1 MNFKP
6 LTFLLCFLCLFA
18 RADFLSDGFSRM
30 GEKAMPSVV
39 SISTI
44 MLVKNPEALQRRVD
58 NMLTS
63 PHKDVFGPEVLNP
76 PQKAETASSGFIVG
90 SRGYIVTNYHAVR
103 DAYKI
108 KVTLHDETVL
118 DAELIGDDQETDLAV
133 LKVKANK
140 PLSALQWADSDKVRI
155 GEWVVAL
162 GNPYGLG
169 FTLTA
174 GVISSPARDL
184 SDPRYR
190 VESAQLMKGLIQT
203 DTAINAGNSGGPLV
217 NYKGQVVGVNFGG
230 IAPSGGN
237 DGIGLAIP
245 ANTARKVV
253 DNIINFGKVKR
264 AWMGVNIQAV
274 TNEIAQNA
282 GMKKAQGIIIA
293 SVTENG
299 PAREANILSGDV
311 IFKLNDK
318 KIKDPADFTRI
329 IGDLSVGQTVEV
341 VLWRQGKEKTLKVKL
356 QEFRN
361 QDDFKE
367 TIKKTKVEFK
377 DHVACPELEFGVIP
391 LTAQFRQ
398 RFGAE
403 NPGIQGVAISD
414 VKEGGWG
421 EKHAL
426 SVGTIILQ
434 VNGVETPTMEDFK
447 KEMAKALDKKG
458 PILFFLYRFGPKFF
472 VGISPKSQ
480 ETKVV

>member
-6 LTFLLCFLCLFA
+6 LIFPLCFIFFFA
-18 RADFLSDGFSRM
+18 HADFLSDGFSHM
-30 GEKAMPSVV
+30 GERAMPSVV

-76 PQKAETASSGFIVG
+76 PQKAETASSGFIVDP
-90 SRGYIVTNYHAVR
+90 RGYIVTNFHAVR

-108 KVTLHDETVL
+108 KVTLQDQTVL

-140 PLSALQWADSDKVRI
+140 PMPALKWADSDKVRI

-169 FTLTA
+169 STLTA

-184 SDPRYR
+184 SDSRFR
-190 VESAQLMKGLIQT
+190 FEAAQLMKGVIQT
-203 DTAINAGNSGGPLV
+203 DAAINAGNSGGPLV

-230 IAPSGGN
+230 ISSSGGS

-245 ANTARKVV
+245 ANTARKVA
-253 DNIINFGKVKR
+253 DNIISFGKVKR

-274 TNEIAQNA
+274 TNEIAQSVRL
-282 GMKKAQGIIIA
+282 KKAQGIMVA
-293 SVTENG
+293 AVTEDG
-299 PAREANILSGDV
+299 PAREAGILSGDIV
-311 IFKLNDK
+311 VRLNDK

-329 IGDLSVGQTVEV
+329 IGDLSVGQVVEV
-341 VLWRQGKEKTLKVKL
+341 VLWRHGKEKTLKVKL

-367 TIKKTKVEFK
+367 TIKKTKIDFK

-403 NPGIQGVAISD
+403 NPAIQGVAISD
-414 VKEGGWG
+414 VKEGGWA

-434 VNGVETPTMEDFK
+434 INGAPTPTIEDFK
-447 KEMAKALDKKG
+447 REMARAVNTSG
-458 PILFFLYRFGPKFF
+458 PILLFLYRFGPKFY
-472 VGISPKSQ
+472 VGINIKPLS
-480 ETKVV
+480 

>member
-6 LTFLLCFLCLFA
+6 LTFLLCILCLFA

-63 PHKDVFGPEVLNP
+63 PHKDVFGPEVLNS
-76 PQKAETASSGFIVG
+76 PQKAETASSGFIVDP
-90 SRGYIVTNYHAVR
+90 RGYIVTNYHVVR

-133 LKVKANK
+133 LKVKTNK
-140 PLSALQWADSDKVRI
+140 PLPALKWADSDKVRI

-184 SDPRYR
+184 SDPRFR
-190 VESAQLMKGLIQT
+190 SDASQLLKGVIQT
-203 DTAINAGNSGGPLV
+203 DAAINGGNSGGPLV
-217 NYKGQVVGVNFGG
+217 NYKGQVVGVNFS
-230 IAPSGGN
+230 IITSSGGS
-237 DGIGLAIP
+237 DGIGMAIP
-245 ANTARKVV
+245 ANTARKVA
-253 DNIINFGKVKR
+253 DNIITFGKVKR
-264 AWMGVNIQAV
+264 AWMGINIQAV
-274 TNEIAQNA
+274 TNEIAQNV
-282 GMKKAQGIIIA
+282 GMKKAQGIMVA
-293 SVTENG
+293 GVTEDG
-299 PAREANILSGDV
+299 PAREAGILNGDIIV
-311 IFKLNDK
+311 KLNDK

-329 IGDLSVGQTVEV
+329 IGDLSVGQVVEV
-341 VLWRQGKEKTLKVKL
+341 VLWRHGKEKTLKVKL

-367 TIKKTKVEFK
+367 TIKKTKIDFQ

-414 VKEGGWG
+414 VKEGGWA

-434 VNGVETPTMEDFK
+434 VNGVPTPTIEDFK
-447 KEMAKALDKKG
+447 REMEKALKIQG
-458 PILFFLYRFGPKFF
+458 PVLFFLYRFGPKFY
-472 VGISPKSQ
+472 VGINVKPN
-480 ETKVV
+480 VG

>member
-6 LTFLLCFLCLFA
+6 LTFLLCIVCFFA

-44 MLVKNPEALQRRVD
+44 TLVKNPEALQRRVD

-76 PQKAETASSGFIVG
+76 PQRAETASSGFVVFSKG
-90 SRGYIVTNYHAVR
+90 GFSYIVTNFHAVR

-108 KVTLHDETVL
+108 KITLHDETVL
-118 DAELIGDDQETDLAV
+118 DAELLGDDQETDLAV
-133 LKVKANK
+133 LRVNK
-140 PLSALQWADSDKVRI
+140 NLPVLKWADSDKVRI
-155 GEWVVAL
+155 GEWAVAL

-203 DTAINAGNSGGPLV
+203 DAAINAGNSGGPLV

-230 IAPSGGN
+230 IAPSGGS
-237 DGIGLAIP
+237 DGIGMAIP
-245 ANTARKVV
+245 ANTARKVTE
-253 DNIINFGKVKR
+253 NLISLGKVKR

-274 TNEIAQNA
+274 TNEISQNVGMTKAKGIMVA
-282 GMKKAQGIIIA
+282 G
-293 SVTENG
+293 VTEDG
-299 PAREANILSGDV
+299 PAREAGILSGDI

-318 KIKDPADFTRI
+318 KVKDPADFTRI
-329 IGDLSVGQTVEV
+329 IGDLSVGQVVEV
-341 VLWRQGKEKTLKVKL
+341 ILWRQAKEKTLKVKL

-367 TIKKTKVEFK
+367 TIKKTKIEFK
-377 DHVACPELEFGVIP
+377 DHVACPEFEFGVIP

-414 VKEGGWG
+414 VKEGGWA

-434 VNGVETPTMEDFK
+434 INGAPTPTIEDFK
-447 KEMAKALDKKG
+447 RELAKAVSARG
-458 PILFFLYRFGPKFF
+458 PILLFLYRFGPKFY
-472 VGISPKSQ
+472 VGINQKPN
-480 ETKVV
+480 VI